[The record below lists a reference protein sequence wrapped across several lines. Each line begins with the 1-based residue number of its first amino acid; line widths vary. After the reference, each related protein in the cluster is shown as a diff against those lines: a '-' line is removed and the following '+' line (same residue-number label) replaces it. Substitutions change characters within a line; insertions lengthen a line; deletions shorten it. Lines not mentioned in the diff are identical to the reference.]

1 MAKEG
6 KKGFFKEFKEFA
18 ISGNMF
24 DMAIAVIIGAQ
35 FKDVVGSFTDN
46 VIMPII
52 SMFTGGVDFSEWKI
66 ALPSLFTKAVEA
78 LPGDVEA
85 ATEAAADAADA
96 AAAAENVNYLFYG
109 NFISKVISFL
119 ILMLVVFLLV
129 KGVNKLRKAAEARK
143 AKEEEQKEEA
153 PPEPTAEEKLL
164 IEIRDLLAE
173 KK

>member
-1 MAKEG
+1 MAEE
-6 KKGFFKEFKEFA
+6 KKGFIQEFKEFA

-24 DMAIAVIIGAQ
+24 DMAVGIIIGGV
-35 FKDVVGSFTDN
+35 FKDLVASFTTN

-52 SMFTGGVDFSEWKI
+52 SIFTGGVSFDDWKI
-66 ALPSLFTKAVEA
+66 KLPTLFEKLEEVEVDGVMVQK
-78 LPGDVEA
+78 PVE
-85 ATEAAADAADA
+85 
-96 AAAAENVNYLFYG
+96 NYLTFG
-109 NFISKVISFL
+109 NFISAIISFL

-143 AKEEEQKEEA
+143 KKEEEPAEEPA

-164 IEIRDLLAE
+164 TEIRDLLAE